1 MITDTR
7 VRIISY
13 IRTNGQAR
21 VKDLVDHLGIGNVAV
36 HRHLRALV
44 ELGKLTKAGG
54 APKVFYRLSTPS
66 AQDRQVLESKT
77 NRLLDKYYAYV
88 DPTGQ
93 FLTGIAG
100 FTHWAASVH
109 KTKEIDSLLARYVKD
124 RENINQLFA
133 PPGWI
138 DATDNLRHTFG
149 RDMRLSGVYYLD
161 FYSLPT
167 FGKTRLGSLVL
178 YAKQSE
184 NKPLIRQT
192 TDESRDV
199 INQLIAKL
207 GIDAV
212 GYIPHSILRRIQFL
226 KEFSQRLNLSLPQIN
241 LTKAYPGKI
250 RVAQKTLGK
259 LEERIKNA
267 RETIFVEGVGAKYN
281 RVLLIDDAVGS
292 GATFNETAKKLKQM
306 GLAKQVYGFAVVGSL
321 KGFEVIREV

>member
-1 MITDTR
+1 MVTDTKT
-7 VRIISY
+7 RIISY

-21 VKDLVDHLGIGNVAV
+21 VKDLVDYLGIGHVAV
-36 HRHLRALV
+36 HRHLKALV
-44 ELGKLTKAGG
+44 EAGKLTKAGG
-54 APKVFYRLSTPS
+54 APKVFYRLATLS
-66 AQDRQVLESKT
+66 AEDKRVLESKI
-77 NRLLDKYYAYV
+77 NLLLDKYYAYV

-100 FTHWAASVH
+100 FTRWAANVG
-109 KTKEIDSLLARYVKD
+109 KTSQIDSLLARYVKD
-124 RENINQLFA
+124 REDLGRFLTSG
-133 PPGWI
+133 GWI
-138 DATDNLRHTFG
+138 DATENLRRTFG
-149 RDMRLSGVYYLD
+149 PDTAIDGVYYLD

-184 NKPLIRQT
+184 NKPLIRQAA
-192 TDESRDV
+192 DESRNV
-199 INQLIAKL
+199 VNRLIAKL
-207 GIDAV
+207 DIDAV

-226 KEFSQRLNLSLPQIN
+226 KEFATRINLSLPKID
-241 LTKAYPGKI
+241 LTKAYSGQI

-267 RETIFVEGVGAKYN
+267 RETIFVERAGAKCN

-292 GATFNETAKKLKQM
+292 GVTFNETAKKLKQM

>member
-1 MITDTR
+1 MMTDTKT
-7 VRIISY
+7 RIISY
-13 IRTNGQAR
+13 IRTNDQAR

-36 HRHLRALV
+36 HRHLKALV

-66 AQDRQVLESKT
+66 AQNRQVLESKT

-100 FTHWAASVH
+100 FTRWAASVH
-109 KTKEIDSLLARYVKD
+109 KANQIDGLLARYVKD
-124 RENINQLFA
+124 REDLGRFLTSQ
-133 PPGWI
+133 GWI
-138 DATDNLRHTFG
+138 DASDNLRRTF
-149 RDMRLSGVYYLD
+149 RPDMSLDGVYYLD

-184 NKPLIRQT
+184 NKPLIQQAA
-192 TDESRDV
+192 DESRDV

-212 GYIPHSILRRIQFL
+212 GYIPHSILRKIQFL
-226 KEFSQRLNLSLPQIN
+226 KEFSSRLNLPLPKIE
-241 LTKAYPGKI
+241 LTKAYSGQI

-267 RETIFVEGVGAKYN
+267 RETIFVEGLSAKYN
-281 RVLLIDDAVGS
+281 RVFLIDDAVGS